1 MKTCDNCVRSRKPQ
15 KTGHCIIMHEKPNEL
30 FCFMTEDEASRVEAV
45 IVQYKNKFQGS
56 TK

>member
-1 MKTCDNCVRSRKPQ
+1 MKTCDNCVRSRKTQ
-15 KTGHCIIMHEKPNEL
+15 KNGHCIIMHEKPKEL

-56 TK
+56 AK